1 MQDLRVIY
9 TIWLREF
16 RAFLRD
22 GRILGMIGQ
31 PLLYLL
37 ILGQGIANGM
47 TLNRAPG
54 VSYLQFMFPG
64 ILGMS
69 VLFTSMFSAMSIIWD
84 REFGFLKE
92 VLVAPVPRWA
102 VAVGKV
108 LGGATIAVF
117 QSMIMVVLAP
127 FAGIYP
133 SPQMAVELLLLCF
146 LIGVAMT
153 SLGTAIAVRMRSM
166 QSFQMIMNFLVMP
179 LYFLSGAMF
188 PLDSAPAWMQ
198 TLMVLDPLTY
208 GVDALRHIVLSG
220 VDTPAESAR
229 LAGLVRWDM
238 LTDVSILGLSAVL
251 LVGVATVQFNRT
263 SLIGRRLRIH
273 ASVERSSSDH
283 ILEGSDVHPGHR
295 RRPRPDGDPLAQGR
309 AGRAGVR
316 QVLPHGRGVRRKDDA
331 RTWDAAVRGEPVDW
345 DRLFAG
351 YRATVDVPSCLFYRE
366 LMEKYPEAK
375 VILTVRDPERW
386 YDSIAPDHLLR
397 PQRVPEM
404 GRRAQSPNARLPT
417 DDRPAL
423 GPDVPG
429 PVRGPGLCHRR
440 LQPAQ

>member
-22 GRILGMIGQ
+22 GRVLGMIGQ

-188 PLDSAPAWMQ
+188 PLNSAPAWMQ
-198 TLMVLDPLTY
+198 TLMVLNPLTY

-238 LTDVSILGLSAVL
+238 LTDVSILGLSAAL
-251 LVGVATVQFNRT
+251 LAGVATVQFNRT
-263 SLIGRRLRIH
+263 
-273 ASVERSSSDH
+273 V
-283 ILEGSDVHPGHR
+283 
-295 RRPRPDGDPLAQGR
+295 
-309 AGRAGVR
+309 
-316 QVLPHGRGVRRKDDA
+316 
-331 RTWDAAVRGEPVDW
+331 
-345 DRLFAG
+345 
-351 YRATVDVPSCLFYRE
+351 
-366 LMEKYPEAK
+366 
-375 VILTVRDPERW
+375 
-386 YDSIAPDHLLR
+386 
-397 PQRVPEM
+397 
-404 GRRAQSPNARLPT
+404 
-417 DDRPAL
+417 
-423 GPDVPG
+423 
-429 PVRGPGLCHRR
+429 
-440 LQPAQ
+440 